1 MAWKGK
7 DVTILLV
14 DVGDSMCRQKMSAGS
29 ELVAKADVAMSL
41 AKTLAQQKML
51 FLPRSEL
58 GVVFFGTA
66 GTVNNLERDGYEH
79 VTVAYDGIL
88 RSPDLPMV
96 QYLMK
101 HPDGGA
107 ASDAVNGLIVTLDLL
122 IQRTRDMKCTRTIH
136 LLTDLASTSF
146 GDEDLEECVRQ
157 LAATSTLL
165 KVSLIG
171 APPMSMADAD
181 WGPWAPLARASP
193 GCIELLP
200 TEIFARH
207 SSLSVKPV
215 ELRAKVRM
223 SLTISPQLEIPIGI
237 YSRTTRVSFP
247 TLKKSSKRAAL
258 AGAPAGGAGPDI
270 PMDPLKK
277 DAVMTD
283 WTYHV
288 ADDPEGRDVAKEDRI
303 KGHRYGSSI
312 VPMSEYDEAALMYTC
327 ERTLT
332 TLGFADMNS
341 LSPEHSVHHIEAV
354 AADKG
359 DAWAACAFE
368 SLIQV
373 MLSERLV
380 LIARYVFRKNAQPR
394 MVALWA
400 RKGENGCASI
410 LEMQYLPFFEDIRE
424 WSCPS
429 LPTPSAEQEATVEAL
444 VDAFNLDVVATSG
457 AEPIKGGK
465 SFDPEYFK
473 LEDTNNPCLARFY
486 DFVVKR
492 LVTPGIKVPPSDLGN
507 HIDVPVQ
514 AKEKSEKRK
523 IPDELKAKFTLQ
535 RVEKSGGKRK
545 HFWREAIA
553 EKRKDLDLGEVDTK
567 RIRVPERLGKK
578 EEQEKKE
585 DDDEEKKKGV
595 KAEEGGGGATSSGG
609 PVFAQPVGVFPAVH
623 VGSVHPERDFERW
636 LAQKGGGHDIVGEAM
651 RQMKDIIERLI
662 DEGEDFHG
670 KALSCLSSL
679 RKGCVSEG
687 EAGLFNNFIRLL
699 SHGVTQRKIHFWK
712 RASEAS
718 VGLITD
724 GEVPTSTV
732 SIEEAR
738 AFLRGEPFFPP
749 SSASAAHKPDGS
761 SGTHG
766 GPPLTEQ
773 DLEAMID

>member
-7 DVTILLV
+7 DITILLI
-14 DVGDSMCRQKMSAGS
+14 DVGDTMCRQKMSAGS
-29 ELVAKADVAMSL
+29 ELVSKADVAMSL

-58 GVVFFGTA
+58 GIVFFGTT
-66 GTVNNLERDGYEH
+66 GTVNNLERDGYQN
-79 VTVAYDGIL
+79 VTVAYDGVL

-157 LAATSTLL
+157 LSATSTLL

-171 APPMSMADAD
+171 APPMSLVDSD

-200 TEIFARH
+200 TELFARQ

-247 TLKKSSKRAAL
+247 TLKKSSKRAAP
-258 AGAPAGGAGPDI
+258 GAAHPAGGAPPSI
-270 PMDPLKK
+270 PQDPLKK

-332 TLGFADMNS
+332 TLGFADSSALN
-341 LSPEHSVHHIEAV
+341 PEHSVHHIEAV

-368 SLIQV
+368 SLVQV
-373 MLSERLV
+373 MVSEKLV
-380 LIARYVFRKNAQPR
+380 LIARYAFRKNAQPR

-429 LPTPSAEQEATVEAL
+429 LPTPSAEQDVVVESL
-444 VDAFNLDVVATSG
+444 VDALTLDGSTAAAEAVEKGPGSG
-457 AEPIKGGK
+457 
-465 SFDPEYFK
+465 DPEHFK

-486 DFVVKR
+486 DFVVQR
-492 LVTPGIKVPPSDLGN
+492 LVTPGMKVPPCDQWN
-507 HIDVPVQ
+507 HLNIPAQ
-514 AKEKSEKRK
+514 AKERMEKRK
-523 IPDELKAKFTLQ
+523 VPDELKAKFNLQ

-567 RIRVPERLGKK
+567 RIRVPERLLGKK
-578 EEQEKKE
+578 EEKKE
-585 DDDEEKKKGV
+585 DDEEEKKKV
-595 KAEEGGGGATSSGG
+595 KAEDGGGGAASSAG
-609 PVFAQPVGVFPAVH
+609 PLFAQPVGVLPPVH
-623 VGSVHPERDFERW
+623 VGSVHPERDFEKW
-636 LAQKGGGHDIVGEAM
+636 LAQKGGGQDIVGEAM
-651 RQMKDIIERLI
+651 RQMKGIIERLV

-670 KALSCLSSL
+670 KALSCLSAL
-679 RKGCVSEG
+679 RKGCVGEG
-687 EAGLFNNFIRLL
+687 EPGIFNNFVRLL
-699 SHGVTQRKIHFWK
+699 AHGVTQRKMNFWK

-732 SIEEAR
+732 SVEEAR
-738 AFLRGEPFFPP
+738 AFLRGEPYFPP
-749 SSASAAHKPDGS
+749 SSASAAHRPEGS
-761 SGTHG
+761 SGTPG